1 MQKARILLIV
11 FQNSR
16 PNRKKNERALFLLL
30 EILAEYSSHQEEKV
44 KEVFTKRL

>member
-1 MQKARILLIV
+1 MQKSRNLLIV

-16 PNRKKNERALFLLL
+16 PNRKENERALLL
-30 EILAEYSSHQEEKV
+30 ETLAEYSSHQEEKV